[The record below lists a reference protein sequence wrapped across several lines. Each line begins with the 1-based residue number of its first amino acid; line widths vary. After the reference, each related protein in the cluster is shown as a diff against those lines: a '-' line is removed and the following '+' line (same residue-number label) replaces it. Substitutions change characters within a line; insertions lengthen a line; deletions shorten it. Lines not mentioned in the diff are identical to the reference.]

1 MAQHRILR
9 LPYVLEVVGI
19 SKSRLYVWMGSGLF
33 PKPVKLGPRA
43 VGWRSSEV
51 QAWLV
56 SREKAEIGHTTLE
69 PTQQSHGR

>member
-1 MAQHRILR
+1 MARHRILR

-19 SKSRLYVWMGSGLF
+19 SKSRLYVWMASGLF

-56 SREKAEIGHTTLE
+56 SRKKAEIGHTALE